1 MFAVARFCYI
11 EDNVRS
17 VNLQIFNVYHL
28 FSYRCRSMML
38 VGDDSPHIDD
48 VVDMNGRMDP
58 EQTDFLKVI
67 SIYNSFKFK
76 IFM

>member
-1 MFAVARFCYI
+1 
-11 EDNVRS
+11 
-17 VNLQIFNVYHL
+17 
-28 FSYRCRSMML
+28 MML

-67 SIYNSFKFK
+67 IYDNSSDNFF
-76 IFM
+76 FLN